1 VTPVGLLAS
10 VAAAVVAVGGLA
22 CLRRDLLLLGIALQ
36 IVGVAVI
43 GVVGALVFLGAPAQ
57 GAAFGNGAGFGVGI
71 DALTGFFLATLALV
85 AVPTLVFSLAYLP
98 GIRGASPVGMLTAG
112 FLLSLIGVL
121 VARTA
126 PAFLTFWELM
136 TLLPAGAILVARR
149 EPSARRSVFEY
160 LAITHLG
167 GTGVWV
173 ALLVLAAQGGLGHPE
188 ALRAAGAPLQTL
200 VALAAIVGFGTKA
213 GIAPFHSWLP
223 RAHPL
228 APSHS
233 NNTRISP

>member
-1 VTPVGLLAS
+1 M
-10 VAAAVVAVGGLA
+10 
-22 CLRRDLLLLGIALQ
+22 CIRD
-36 IVGVAVI
+36 
-43 GVVGALVFLGAPAQ
+43 
-57 GAAFGNGAGFGVGI
+57 
-71 DALTGFFLATLALV
+71 
-85 AVPTLVFSLAYLP
+85 
-98 GIRGASPVGMLTAG
+98 R
-112 FLLSLIGVL
+112 IGVL

-173 ALLVLAAQGGLGHPE
+173 ALLVLAAHGGLGNPDAMHT
-188 ALRAAGAPLQTL
+188 AGAPLQTL
-200 VALAAIVGFGTKA
+200 VILAAIVGFGTKA
-213 GIAPFHSWLP
+213 GIVPFHSWLP

-228 APSHS
+228 A
-233 NNTRISP
+233 